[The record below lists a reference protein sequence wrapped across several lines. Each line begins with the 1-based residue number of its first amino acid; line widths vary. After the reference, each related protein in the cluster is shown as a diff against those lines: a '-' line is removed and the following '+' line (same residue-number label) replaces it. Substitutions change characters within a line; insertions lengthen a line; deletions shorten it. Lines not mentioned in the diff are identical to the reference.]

1 MRKPLPTTLAAALAL
16 ALAAPLAF
24 SQSTAPRATV
34 TSVTPT
40 NGSTASTSSTSPT
53 ATGTNGST
61 GTTSS
66 GATATTGA
74 GVTPNASPSLRPPP
88 VTDPVNAG
96 TTSNSRAVNTTN
108 TATTGTT
115 GTTGSTGTGTTTTA
129 DGSTGTGATGT
140 TTGTTAGQTS
150 GTGTGSTSPGAT
162 GTSSTTANVNRAI
175 VGPAAVTNA
184 DGSTTLTR
192 ADGSTQVLTR
202 DQTVG
207 AAGGRGISV
216 PIPQDAGPGRAL
228 THEEEQALRDR
239 LRAEQSLARTPGNG
253 NGMIVMSP
261 GTPQA
266 RVMAV
271 NSPEQERAAKRAQ
284 KSKARPMNNMIVP
297 RTDNDRTNQM
307 PDDPIVRY

>member
-24 SQSTAPRATV
+24 SQSTAPGATV
-34 TSVTPT
+34 TNVTPT
-40 NGSTASTSSTSPT
+40 NGSTATTSTNSPN

-61 GTTSS
+61 VTTSS
-66 GATATTGA
+66 GGTASTGA
-74 GVTPNASPSLRPPP
+74 GVTPTAAPGLRPPP
-88 VTDPVNAG
+88 VTDPVNSG
-96 TTSNSRAVNTTN
+96 TTSVSRSGTTSN

-115 GTTGSTGTGTTTTA
+115 GTTVTGSSGTTT
-129 DGSTGTGATGT
+129 
-140 TTGTTAGQTS
+140 
-150 GTGTGSTSPGAT
+150 
-162 GTSSTTANVNRAI
+162 
-175 VGPAAVTNA
+175 AAVTNA

-228 THEEEQALRDR
+228 THDEEQALRDR

-261 GTPQA
+261 GTPQSRA
-266 RVMAV
+266 MTVSSA
-271 NSPEQERAAKRAQ
+271 EQDRAAKRAAQ
-284 KSKARPMNNMIVP
+284 KTKALARNGQFNNMIVP